1 MLSITEFAV
10 IGALFMGLSLVI
22 IAAIPAYL
30 AAGIALFLGASWLMA
45 LGVLM
50 AIGVSGTLILATV
63 RVIVQAAPSKAPHLS
78 TP

>member
-1 MLSITEFAV
+1 MLSTAEFAV

-50 AIGVSGTLILATV
+50 AIGVSGTLILAMV